1 MGIALVVIGIAC
13 ILYGVLVMLV
23 GSGTW
28 FFAFWYGLG
37 ALMLIAAWV
46 VLTGRWDAFSSAAK
60 HVVEGVVAAML
71 VGFAITQVAILQD
84 FGDKG
89 EPNLDYIVVLGA
101 QVYERGPSV
110 VLQYRLDA
118 AYDYLVA
125 NERTKCIV
133 SGGQGRNEH
142 TAEANVMAD
151 YLIGRG
157 IDAARVIREDASKNT
172 DQNIANSMAF
182 FNPAVDRVGIV
193 TNNFHLFRALALA
206 RKAGIANVSGIA
218 AGSSPLYLPNN
229 MVRESLG
236 LAKDFIA
243 GNL

>member
-46 VLTGRWDAFSSAAK
+46 VLTDRWDALSSTAK
-60 HVVEGVVAAML
+60 HVVEGTVAVML
-71 VGFAITQVAILQD
+71 VGFAITQVAILQN

-157 IDAARVIREDASKNT
+157 IDSARVIREDASKNT
-172 DQNIANSMAF
+172 DQNIANSMTF
-182 FNPAVDRVGIV
+182 FNPEGDKVGIV

-206 RKAGIANVSGIA
+206 RKAGIAKVSGIA

-236 LAKDFIA
+236 LAKDFIV